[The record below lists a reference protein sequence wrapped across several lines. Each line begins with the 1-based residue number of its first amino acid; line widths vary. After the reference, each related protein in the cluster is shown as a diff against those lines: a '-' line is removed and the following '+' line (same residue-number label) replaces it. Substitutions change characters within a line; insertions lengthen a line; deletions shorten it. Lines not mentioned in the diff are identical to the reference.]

1 MDEKTLD
8 FCLSLLDTQRSY
20 IRFEKRDGKK
30 VVVNTPENQSQE
42 AYYNGLCDM
51 LNAVLT
57 EAFTKCGGVI
67 FSHWSGHT
75 VQVEDDNAELTTQSI
90 SSVIALQ

>member
-20 IRFEKRDGKK
+20 IRFEKRDGQE
-30 VVVNTPENQSQE
+30 VTLNTPENQRQE
-42 AYYNGLCDM
+42 AYYHGLRDM
-51 LNAVLT
+51 LNAVLSKAHT
-57 EAFTKCGGVI
+57 ESGGVI

-75 VQVEDDNAELTTQSI
+75 AQVEDDNAELTTKSI
-90 SSVIALQ
+90 SSVITLR